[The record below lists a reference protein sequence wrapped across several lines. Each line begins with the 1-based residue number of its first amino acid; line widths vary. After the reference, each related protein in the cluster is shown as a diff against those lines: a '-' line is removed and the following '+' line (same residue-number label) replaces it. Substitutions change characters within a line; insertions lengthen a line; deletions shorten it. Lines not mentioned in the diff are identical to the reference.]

1 MITVNLIPK
10 RVQDAQV
17 RRRHIKGW
25 TLINLVAGVSLA
37 VPVCIDRVQQAK
49 AQELQLERTLLTR
62 ELTAMRKQLAVVE
75 GQAEDAFLRLQRAD
89 ALRSKRAWSGMLALI
104 GSAMP
109 PQCWLTRLATDPK
122 TPGRG
127 PSRPAPAVKR
137 PPAGQASPQVMIE
150 APRKLRLI
158 GRATGA
164 SDPLAFVT
172 NLKETGVFHRVSLA
186 GTSREQGE
194 RESNF
199 RFEIVCEW

>member
-49 AQELQLERTLLTR
+49 AQELQSQRTLLTR
-62 ELTAMRKQLAVVE
+62 DLAAMRKQLAVVE
-75 GQAEDAFLRLQRAD
+75 RQAENAFLQLQRAD

-109 PQCWLTRLATDPK
+109 PQCWLTRMATDPD
-122 TPGRG
+122 TPSRG
-127 PSRPAPAVKR
+127 PSRSASVVKH
-137 PPAGQASPQVMIE
+137 ASVGKASPQVMVE
-150 APRKLRLI
+150 APRKLKLV
-158 GRATGA
+158 GRATDA

-172 NLKETGVFHRVSLA
+172 NLKETGVFHRVSLEGA
-186 GTSREQGE
+186 SREQGG
-194 RESNF
+194 RESHY

>member
-49 AQELQLERTLLTR
+49 AQELQSQRTLQTR
-62 ELTAMRKQLAVVE
+62 ELTSMRQQLVVVE
-75 GQAEDAFLRLQRAD
+75 RQAEYASLQLQRSD

-109 PQCWLTRLATDPK
+109 PQCWLTRMATDPD
-122 TPGRG
+122 TPRRG
-127 PSRPAPAVKR
+127 PSRPAPALKHATVGK
-137 PPAGQASPQVMIE
+137 ASPQVMVE
-150 APRKLRLI
+150 APRKLKLI
-158 GRATGA
+158 GRATDA

-172 NLKETGVFHRVSLA
+172 NLKETGVFHRVSLEGA
-186 GTSREQGE
+186 SREHGG
-194 RESNF
+194 RESHF

>member
-10 RVQDAQV
+10 RVQLAQV
-17 RRRHIKGW
+17 QRRHIKGW

-49 AQELQLERTLLTR
+49 AQELQSQRTLLTQ
-62 ELTAMRKQLAVVE
+62 ELAAMRKQLAVVE
-75 GQAEDAFLRLQRAD
+75 KQAENAFLQLHRAD

-109 PQCWLTRLATDPK
+109 PQCWLTRVATDPNA
-122 TPGRG
+122 PRQG
-127 PSRPAPAVKR
+127 PSRPAPGVKHA
-137 PPAGQASPQVMIE
+137 PAGKASPQVMIE
-150 APRKLRLI
+150 APRKLKLI
-158 GRATGA
+158 GRAIDA

-172 NLKETGVFHRVSLA
+172 NLKETGVFHRVSLEGA
-186 GTSREQGE
+186 SRERSGP
-194 RESNF
+194 ESHF